1 MSRIANPSG
10 REYRSQLRAAQAEE
24 TRKRI
29 LDATVRVIATGL
41 ANLSIPAVAREAG
54 VSVPTVYRHFGTKA
68 DLLAA
73 LHPHIT
79 RRAGL
84 EDVKDPRSL
93 DELRDAIRGI
103 FARLDAL
110 DDLARAEIASPVVA
124 DIRRAT
130 MPSRYE
136 RVRRIA
142 DSTEPKLS
150 GADRDRVTRILLVL
164 TMSSTLRVWRDH
176 LGSSVDQAA
185 DDIDWIIRAGIAAA
199 APDDER

>member
-1 MSRIANPSG
+1 MSRISNPSG

-73 LHPHIT
+73 LRPHIT

-176 LGSSVDQAA
+176 LGSSVEQAA